1 MKTKKE
7 NDSYKESVSR
17 LKEAIQNIELIRE
30 DPKPS
35 VSIEKIPF
43 EESSFAH
50 QKNKNH
56 LDFQE
61 TLNLG
66 HIRSALV
73 CLDEVVTT
81 DTVLHARILNVM
93 SILKTIDA
101 YWHIKIKL
109 ND

>member
-1 MKTKKE
+1 MKSKKE
-7 NDSYKESVSR
+7 NQAYTESISR
-17 LKEAIQNIELIRE
+17 LKNAIADIELIRE

-50 QKNKNH
+50 QKNKKT

-61 TLNLG
+61 VLNLG

-81 DTVLHARILNVM
+81 DTVLHARILNVI

-101 YWHIKIKL
+101 DWHIKLKL